1 MHAHRFSASHTC
13 IKSTIYDRLKNIF
26 KILIEKLTLL
36 SIFASASIFMGIK
49 ERKTKHKE
57 DLKQSILD
65 AAKKVFLEEGYDA
78 TSIRKI
84 AAEIE
89 FSPTTIY
96 LYYKDKN
103 EIAHALHE
111 EGFKILSERFAVLAH
126 VEHPFERLKAM
137 GRIYM
142 QFALENN
149 DYYEIMFIMRE
160 PIAAFENGC
169 VEEEWDEGKRAF
181 STLVG
186 TIQQCQEAGYF
197 KGFETNAFALVVW
210 STMHGLCT
218 MKTHGHLELIVKKKE
233 ILTDVEDVF
242 THTFEC
248 FVQLLEKLK

>member
-1 MHAHRFSASHTC
+1 
-13 IKSTIYDRLKNIF
+13 
-26 KILIEKLTLL
+26 
-36 SIFASASIFMGIK
+36 MGIK

-65 AAKKVFLEEGYDA
+65 AAKKVFLEQGYDA

-103 EIAHALHE
+103 EISHALHE
-111 EGFKILSERFAVLAH
+111 EGFKMLSEKFQVLAH

-142 QFALENN
+142 QFALENS
-149 DYYEIMFIMRE
+149 DYYELMFIMKD
-160 PIAAFENGC
+160 PIEAFENGC

-181 STLVG
+181 NTLVG
-186 TIQQCQEAGYF
+186 TIQQCQQAGYF
-197 KGFETNAFALVVW
+197 KGFETNSFALVVW

-218 MKTHGHLELIVKKKE
+218 MKTHGQLELIVKKKE
-233 ILTDVEDVF
+233 ILTDVEDAF

-248 FVQLLEKLK
+248 FVQVLERLK

>member
-1 MHAHRFSASHTC
+1 
-13 IKSTIYDRLKNIF
+13 
-26 KILIEKLTLL
+26 
-36 SIFASASIFMGIK
+36 MGIK
-49 ERKTKHKE
+49 ERKIKHKE

-65 AAKKVFLEEGYDA
+65 AAKKVFLAEGYEA

-111 EGFKILSERFAVLAH
+111 EGFKMLSEKFQVLAH

-142 QFALENN
+142 QFALENS
-149 DYYEIMFIMRE
+149 DYYELMFIMKD
-160 PIAAFENGC
+160 PIKAFENGC

-181 STLVG
+181 NALVN
-186 TIQQCQEAGYF
+186 TIQQCQQAGYF
-197 KGFETNAFALVVW
+197 KGFETNSFALVVW

-218 MKTHGHLELIVKKKE
+218 MKTHGQLELIVQRKE
-233 ILTDVEDVF
+233 ILTDVKDAF

-248 FVQLLEKLK
+248 FVQVLERLK

>member
-1 MHAHRFSASHTC
+1 
-13 IKSTIYDRLKNIF
+13 
-26 KILIEKLTLL
+26 
-36 SIFASASIFMGIK
+36 MGIK
-49 ERKTKHKE
+49 ERKIKHKE

-65 AAKKVFLEEGYDA
+65 AAKKLFLNDGYEA

-111 EGFKILSERFAVLAH
+111 EGFKMLSERFSVLAH

-142 QFALENN
+142 QFALENK
-149 DYYEIMFIMRE
+149 DFYEIMFVMKE
-160 PIAAFENGC
+160 PI
-169 VEEEWDEGKRAF
+169 VEACIEDEWDEGKRAF
-181 STLVG
+181 STLLQ
-186 TIQQCQEAGYF
+186 TIEECQKAGYF
-197 KGFETNAFALVVW
+197 KGFEPNAFSLVVW

-218 MKTHGHLELIVKKKE
+218 MKIHGQLELVVKKKE
-233 ILTDVEDVF
+233 ILTDVQDVF

>member
-1 MHAHRFSASHTC
+1 
-13 IKSTIYDRLKNIF
+13 
-26 KILIEKLTLL
+26 
-36 SIFASASIFMGIK
+36 MGIK
-49 ERKTKHKE
+49 ERKIKHKE

-65 AAKKVFLEEGYDA
+65 AAKKLFLEDGYEA

-111 EGFKILSERFAVLAH
+111 EGFKLLSERFSVLAH

-142 QFALENN
+142 QFALENR
-149 DYYEIMFIMRE
+149 DFYEIMFVMKE
-160 PIAAFENGC
+160 PITEACIED
-169 VEEEWDEGKRAF
+169 EWDEGKRAF
-181 STLVG
+181 TTLLN
-186 TIQQCQEAGYF
+186 TIKDCQQAGYF
-197 KGFETNAFALVVW
+197 KAFEPNAFSLVVW

-218 MKTHGHLELIVKKKE
+218 MKIHGQLDLVVKKKE
-233 ILTDVEDVF
+233 ILTHVEDVF

-248 FVQLLEKLK
+248 FVQLLEALK

>member
-1 MHAHRFSASHTC
+1 
-13 IKSTIYDRLKNIF
+13 
-26 KILIEKLTLL
+26 
-36 SIFASASIFMGIK
+36 MGIK
-49 ERKTKHKE
+49 ERKIKHKE

-65 AAKKVFLEEGYDA
+65 AAKKLFLQDGYEA

-111 EGFKILSERFAVLAH
+111 EGFKMLSERFMVLAH

-142 QFALENN
+142 QFALENR
-149 DYYEIMFIMRE
+149 DFYEIMFVMKE
-160 PIAAFENGC
+160 PIMEACIED
-169 VEEEWDEGKRAF
+169 EWDEGKRAF
-181 STLVG
+181 STLLN
-186 TIQQCQEAGYF
+186 TIEECQKAGYF
-197 KGFETNAFALVVW
+197 KGFESNAFSLVVW

-218 MKTHGHLELIVKKKE
+218 MKTHGQLDLVVKKKE

-248 FVQLLEKLK
+248 FVQLLERLK

>member
-1 MHAHRFSASHTC
+1 
-13 IKSTIYDRLKNIF
+13 
-26 KILIEKLTLL
+26 
-36 SIFASASIFMGIK
+36 MGIK
-49 ERKTKHKE
+49 ERKIRHKE

-65 AAKKVFLEEGYDA
+65 AAKKLFLHDGYEA

-111 EGFKILSERFAVLAH
+111 EGFKMLSEQFAVLGH

-142 QFALENN
+142 QFALDNR
-149 DYYEIMFIMRE
+149 DFYEIMFIMKE
-160 PIAAFENGC
+160 PIA
-169 VEEEWDEGKRAF
+169 EECIEDEWDEGKRAF
-181 STLVG
+181 NILLS
-186 TIQQCQEAGYF
+186 TIQDCQKAGYF
-197 KGFETNAFALVVW
+197 KAFEPSAFSLVVW

-218 MKTHGHLELIVKKKE
+218 MKIHGQLDLVVKKKE
-233 ILTDVEDVF
+233 ILTEVEDPF

-248 FVQLLEKLK
+248 FVQLLERLK

>member
-1 MHAHRFSASHTC
+1 
-13 IKSTIYDRLKNIF
+13 
-26 KILIEKLTLL
+26 LL
-36 SIFASASIFMGIK
+36 LQFPGMGIK
-49 ERKTKHKE
+49 ERKIKHKV
-57 DLKQSILD
+57 DLKQSILA
-65 AAKKVFLEEGYDA
+65 AAKKLFLEEGYEA

-111 EGFKILSERFAVLAH
+111 EGFKILSERFMVLAQ

-142 QFALENN
+142 QFALENR
-149 DYYEIMFIMRE
+149 DFYEIMFIMKE
-160 PIAAFENGC
+160 PIAAFENDC
-169 VEEEWDEGKRAF
+169 PDEEWDEGKRAF
-181 STLVG
+181 NILLN
-186 TIQQCQEAGYF
+186 TIQQCQAAGYF
-197 KGFETNAFALVVW
+197 KGFEPNAFSLVVW

-218 MKTHGHLELIVKKKE
+218 MKIHGQLELVVKKKE

-242 THTFEC
+242 KYTYEC

>member
-1 MHAHRFSASHTC
+1 
-13 IKSTIYDRLKNIF
+13 
-26 KILIEKLTLL
+26 
-36 SIFASASIFMGIK
+36 MGIK
-49 ERKTKHKE
+49 ERKIKHKE

-65 AAKKVFLEEGYDA
+65 AAKKLFLNDGYEA

-111 EGFKILSERFAVLAH
+111 EGFKMLSERFSVLAH

-142 QFALENN
+142 QFALENK
-149 DYYEIMFIMRE
+149 DFYEIMFVMKE
-160 PIAAFENGC
+160 PI
-169 VEEEWDEGKRAF
+169 VEACIEDEWDEGKRAF
-181 STLVG
+181 STLLQ
-186 TIQQCQEAGYF
+186 TIEECQKAGYF
-197 KGFETNAFALVVW
+197 KGFEPNAFSLVVW

-218 MKTHGHLELIVKKKE
+218 MKLHGQLELVVKKKE
-233 ILTDVEDVF
+233 ILTDVQDVF

>member
-1 MHAHRFSASHTC
+1 
-13 IKSTIYDRLKNIF
+13 
-26 KILIEKLTLL
+26 
-36 SIFASASIFMGIK
+36 MGIQ

-57 DLKQSILD
+57 DLKKSILD
-65 AAKKVFLEEGYDA
+65 AAKKLFLEHGYEA

-111 EGFKILSERFAVLAH
+111 EGFKLLSEKFSVLAQ

-142 QFALENN
+142 HFALDNR
-149 DYYEIMFIMRE
+149 DFYEIMFIIKD
-160 PIAAFENGC
+160 PIAGISNECAED
-169 VEEEWDEGKRAF
+169 EWDEGKRAF
-181 STLVG
+181 TTLVN
-186 TIQQCQEAGYF
+186 TIEQCQQVGYF
-197 KGFETNAFALVVW
+197 KGFEKNAFSMVVW

-218 MKTHGHLELIVKKKE
+218 MKIHGQLDLVVKKKE
-233 ILTDVEDVF
+233 ILAEIEDVF
-242 THTFEC
+242 SHTFEC
-248 FVQLLEKLK
+248 FVQMLEKLK